1 MKLFIVFLIFLCLSC
16 AQSTSMVQQIVE
28 DIRLAYVPDKRIAT
42 FEVTATPKTGQILL
56 TGETSI
62 PEAKSLLLQ
71 QLQNIGMK
79 YIDSIKLLPDEQ
91 LGGMTYGVVNL
102 SVCNIRSNPKHSAE
116 LATQANLGTPLRV
129 LKREGEWYKVQ
140 TPDKYLGWLDIG
152 GFTLMNRVGYDDWS
166 AQPKTFYKND
176 FGFSFQQP
184 DLQSARVSDLVAG
197 NILAIDS
204 IGEKFTKVIYPDER
218 IAYIPNHELKDYNA
232 WINQD
237 SIKVEQLLTD
247 AQRLMGRPYIWGGTS
262 EKGMDCSGFTKTV
275 YFMNGLMLPRDASQQ
290 VHVGVEIAYDT
301 TWQNLLPGDF
311 LFFGQKATAE
321 QKEKIT
327 HVAIHLGDSRIIHA
341 SGTVKVESLKRG
353 DADFNEYRFNT
364 FVRAKRM
371 TENIGENGVLY
382 IKDLAAYQ
390 LPKAD

>member
-1 MKLFIVFLIFLCLSC
+1 
-16 AQSTSMVQQIVE
+16 MVQQVIE
-28 DIRLAYVPDKRIAT
+28 DIRLTYVPDKRVAT
-42 FEVTATPKTGQILL
+42 FEVSATPKNGQILL

-71 QLQNIGMK
+71 QLQNVGMK

-91 LGGMTYGVVNL
+91 LDGMTYGVVNL
-102 SVCNIRSNPKHSAE
+102 SVCNIRSNPKHAAE
-116 LATQANLGTPLRV
+116 LATQASLGTPLRI

-152 GFTLMNRVGYDDWS
+152 GFTLMNRVGYDDWL
-166 AQPKTFYKND
+166 AQPKTMYKND

-184 DLQSARVSDLVAG
+184 DLQSLRVSDLVAG
-197 NILAIDS
+197 NILVIDS
-204 IGEKFTKVIYPDER
+204 IGEIFTKVVYPDKR
-218 IAYIPNHELKDYNA
+218 IAYIPNHELRDYNT
-232 WINQD
+232 WIYQD
-237 SIKVEQLLTD
+237 SIEIAQLITD
-247 AQRLMGRPYIWGGTS
+247 AHRLIGRPYLWGGTS

-290 VHVGVEIAYDT
+290 VHVGVAVAYDT

-327 HVAIHLGDSRIIHA
+327 HVAIYLGNGKIIHS
-341 SGTVKVESLKRG
+341 SGTVKIESLKRG
-353 DADFNEYRFNT
+353 DPDFNEYRFNT

-382 IKDLAAYQ
+382 VKDIAAYK
-390 LPKAD
+390 LSKAD